1 MLSLGPLAFATPW
14 ILLALAALPILWWL
28 LRVTPPAPRRVAFPP
43 IQFLRGLVAQQETPH
58 STPWWLLLLRLAIAV
73 LIIAALAQPILNP
86 GSRLGT
92 GGPHSVVLLVVDD
105 GWAAAADWPLR
116 RANLDKLLAEA
127 ERKDR
132 PVVLLTTAPPA
143 GEGVLQAPEV
153 MPAAAARELVAAL
166 EPKPWPV
173 DRAAA
178 LRAIADLDL
187 GGPADVIWLS
197 DGLQAMP
204 GGDAAIALAER
215 LQRLGPVQLLA
226 PHHGTL
232 AKVLLPPEAVG
243 TLLSLQAR
251 RVPVA
256 VAETVWLRALG
267 ERGQVL
273 ERQRLEFAAAAGSVE
288 HVLELPAEVR
298 NRLARL
304 ELENAGTAAGVV
316 LLDER
321 WRRRPVG
328 LVSGGGSGPDQPL
341 LSSLYYLERALAPFA
356 EVRQGNVAKLLAR
369 RLALLV
375 LADVGQIVGPDRAR
389 IEDWID
395 RGGVLLRFAGPRL
408 AEHADD
414 LVPVPLRAG
423 GRNLGGA
430 LTWTQPARLAPFAAS
445 SPFAGLS
452 PPDDVL
458 VSRQVLAQP
467 SLQLGSRTW
476 ARLADGTSLITAD
489 RRGRGWIVLVH
500 TSADTSWSN
509 LSLSGLFVT
518 MLQRIVALAEGVPG
532 AAAVALPPLK
542 VLDGFGRAGAPP
554 ATARPIAASEMKE
567 TGLDGVA
574 VGPSHPPGLY
584 GTAQARHALNLSP
597 SLGHP
602 AALAGLPQGVTVS
615 GFAASR
621 EIDLKPWLL
630 VAALMLTL
638 LEFLVSLGL
647 RGLLQSPVR
656 RRNVALGALALLILT
671 PPQAVRAQATNDE
684 FALAATLQTRLAYVI
699 TDLAEIDEMS
709 RAGLAGLTRM
719 LDRRTAVEGGQPL
732 GVDLELDELV
742 FFPLLYWP
750 VLPEQR
756 QLSPTA
762 LAKVDAFMKNGGTIV
777 FDTRDE
783 QMMLP
788 QSGFGAPGLTGAGSP
803 ARQRLRQILN
813 RLDVPP
819 LVPVPQQHILT
830 KAFYLIQQFPGRWSG
845 GPVWVERHAGGVND
859 GVSALVIG
867 SHDWASAWAV
877 DDQGRPMVVVV
888 PGGERQRET
897 ALRFGINLVMYT
909 LTGNYKSDQ
918 VHVPAILER
927 LGQ

>member
-1 MLSLGPLAFATPW
+1 VLSLGTLAFATPW
-14 ILLALAALPILWWL
+14 MLLALTALPLLWWL
-28 LRVTPPAPRRVAFPP
+28 LRLTPPAPRRVVFPA
-43 IQFLRGLVAQQETPH
+43 IQLLRGLVAPQETPH
-58 STPWWLLLLRLAIAV
+58 STPWWLLLLRLLIAV
-73 LIIAALAQPILNP
+73 LIIAALAQPLLNP
-86 GSRLGT
+86 GSRLGPR
-92 GGPHSVVLLVVDD
+92 GAVLLVVDD
-105 GWAAAADWPLR
+105 GWAAAADWPRR
-116 RANLDKLLAEA
+116 RASLDKLLAEA
-127 ERKDR
+127 ERKGR
-132 PVVLLTTAPPA
+132 PVLLLTTAPPA
-143 GEGVLQAPEV
+143 GGGALQVSEV
-153 MPAAAARELVAAL
+153 MPAGAARELVAAL

-178 LRAIADLDL
+178 RRAIAELDL
-187 GGPADVIWLS
+187 GGPADVVWLS

-204 GGDAAIALAER
+204 GGDAAILLAER
-215 LQRLGPVQLLA
+215 LQRLGPVQLVA
-226 PHHGTL
+226 PRPAAL

-243 TLLSLQAR
+243 TLLSLRAWR
-251 RVPVA
+251 APTA
-256 VAETVWLRALG
+256 AAETVWLRALG
-267 ERGQVL
+267 QRGQVL
-273 ERQRLEFAAAAGSVE
+273 ARQRLEFAAASQHAE
-288 HVLELPAEVR
+288 QVLELPAEMR

-328 LVSGGGSGPDQPL
+328 LVSGSASGPDQPL

-356 EVRQGNVAKLLAR
+356 EIRQGKVAKLLAR

-375 LADVGQIVGPDRAR
+375 LADVGQVVGPDRAR
-389 IEDWID
+389 IEDWLD
-395 RGGVLLRFAGPRL
+395 RGGVLVRFAGPRL
-408 AEHADD
+408 AEQADD
-414 LVPVPLRAG
+414 LVPVPLRVG

-430 LTWTQPARLAPFAAS
+430 LTWTQPVRLAPFAAT
-445 SPFAGLS
+445 SPFAGLV

-458 VSRQVLAQP
+458 VWRQVLAQP

-476 ARLADGTSLITAD
+476 ARLADGTPLITAE
-489 RRGRGWIVLVH
+489 RRGRGWIVLFH

-509 LSLSGLFVT
+509 LSLSGLFVA

-532 AAAVALPPLK
+532 AATTALPALS
-542 VLDGFGRAGAPP
+542 VLDGFGRAEAPP
-554 ATARPIAASEMKE
+554 ATARPIAVSELQE
-567 TGLDGVA
+567 AGLDGVA
-574 VGPSHPPGLY
+574 VGPVHPPGLY
-584 GTAQARHALNLSP
+584 GSAQARHALNLGP
-597 SLGHP
+597 SVGHP
-602 AALAGLPQGVTVS
+602 AALAGLPQGITVS

-621 EIDLKPWLL
+621 EVDLKPWLL
-630 VAALMLTL
+630 AAAVLLTL
-638 LEFLVSLGL
+638 IEFLLSLGL
-647 RGLLQSPVR
+647 RGLLQSPLGR
-656 RRNVALGALALLILT
+656 RATILGAITLVLLAQ
-671 PPQAVRAQATNDE
+671 PQAARAQATDDE
-684 FALAATLQTRLAYVI
+684 FALAATLETRLAYVI
-699 TDLAEIDEMS
+699 TDFAEIDEMS
-709 RAGLAGLTRM
+709 RAGLSGLTRL
-719 LDRRTAVEGGQPL
+719 LDRRTAVEGGEPL

-756 QLSPTA
+756 QLSPAA
-762 LAKVDAFMKNGGTIV
+762 LAKVDAFMKNGGTIL

-783 QMMLP
+783 QMLVSQP
-788 QSGFGAPGLTGAGSP
+788 GFGRLGAGSP
-803 ARQRLRQILN
+803 ARQRLRQLLN

-830 KAFYLIQQFPGRWSG
+830 KAFYLLQQFPGRWSG

-867 SHDWASAWAV
+867 SHDWAAAWAV
-877 DDQGRPMVVVV
+877 DDQGRPLAAVV

-897 ALRFGINLVMYT
+897 AFRFGINLVMYT